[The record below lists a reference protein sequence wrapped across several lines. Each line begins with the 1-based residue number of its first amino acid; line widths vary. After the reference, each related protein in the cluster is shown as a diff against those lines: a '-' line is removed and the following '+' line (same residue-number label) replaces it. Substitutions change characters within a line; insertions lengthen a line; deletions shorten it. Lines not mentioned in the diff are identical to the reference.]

1 MRAARVIGQAKDT
14 DGNVKGRYDTNPI
27 LNTRVYDVIFPD
39 GSVQAYGANI
49 IAENLYSQV
58 DEDGH
63 RYQLL
68 EMIVD
73 RHTTNGHAVDK
84 EDEYAATKSGQRR
97 QRQMMIGWEF
107 LIQWKDG
114 TESWCT
120 LKELKE
126 SFLIEVAEYA
136 KA

>member
-1 MRAARVIGQAKDT
+1 M
-14 DGNVKGRYDTNPI
+14 KGRSYDPNPI
-27 LNTRVYDVIFPD
+27 LNMRDYDVMFPD

-68 EMIVD
+68 EMIID
-73 RHTTNGHAVDK
+73 HLTNGNAVAK
-84 EDEYAATKSGQRR
+84 EDGYTATKSGHCL
-97 QRQMMIGWEF
+97 QRQTTMGLEF

-114 TESWCT
+114 TKSLCA

-126 SFLIEVAEYA
+126 FSPIEVAEYENA
-136 KA
+136 RGIMDKLALA